1 MACRVLDVSRSGYK
15 DWNGR
20 APKAREQQNN
30 DLLKKLKDIHEM
42 SRRSYGS
49 PRVHA
54 ELVLGQGAALNRKRV
69 ERLMRDAGV
78 QGAYRCKGRRNLVNY
93 PGGPVNRAFVATR
106 PAGNA
111 TRR

>member
-1 MACRVLDVSRSGYK
+1 VACRVLDVSGSGYK

-30 DLLKKLKDIHEM
+30 DLLKKLKDVHEM

-54 ELVLGQGAALNRKRV
+54 ELVLGQGAALNR
-69 ERLMRDAGV
+69 LMRDAGV
-78 QGAYRCKGRRNLVNY
+78 QGAYRCKGRRNLRSAVD
-93 PGGPVNRAFVATR
+93 GPR
-106 PAGNA
+106 
-111 TRR
+111 